1 MRVWVWCVLVLF
13 ACGDDD
19 GGATDAALGAD
30 GALDASEPSDARTY
44 VPEPF
49 EPTAATRAY
58 CGREDADAIEA
69 RITELLAQMTPREK
83 IASLHGASVALQE
96 GTWRVAGV
104 ERLGVPGFRML
115 DGPRGLSRMTDKN
128 GTAFPVAML
137 RGATFDPALERRV
150 GAAMARELKSVGA
163 DVLLAPTVNVLRH
176 PRWGRAQETYSED
189 PHHMGE
195 MALAF
200 VEGVQSE
207 GVLASVKHF
216 AANSIEDTRHEVDVQ
231 LDERTL
237 REVYLPAFRRVVV
250 DGRVASVMSAYN
262 RVRGL
267 YCDQQDHLLRTILKG
282 EWEFA
287 GFVESDWILGTHG
300 DVESLRAGLD
310 VEMPAPA
317 NFRRLGAALTAGEL
331 DERELDASVRRVLRA
346 QLCFGLDARER
357 PRDDASARETP
368 EHLALAREVA
378 ERGVVLLRNE
388 GALPIVRAEG
398 TRVAVLGRV
407 LDRENVGDT
416 GSSDVR
422 ATEIVTAL
430 EGLRELAGEVAID
443 VVTTLDAEGEAT
455 VRAADAVIVFT
466 GLTSDDEGE
475 ASIGAGDRETIGLAA
490 DEVGRIRQVAAW
502 NERTTVVLEGG
513 AAIVVRDFVDEIEG
527 LLFAFYPGAEGGRA
541 LARVLFGDASPSGR
555 LPFSIPRAEAD
566 LPAFDNVSTT
576 VEYGYFHGYRHLA
589 NEGIAAEFPFGFG
602 LGYGEVTWDAPSLSA
617 SEVSSDATVEV
628 RAPLRNA
635 GAVALREVVQVYV
648 TGPDV
653 ARGAS
658 LRGFV
663 SVEVPA
669 GGEATAVVSLDV
681 SRFAVWEGDAWG
693 VPPGRYELRVGR
705 HAADEVG
712 VLELTVR

>member
-1 MRVWVWCVLVLF
+1 MRVWVWCVSALL
-13 ACGDDD
+13 ACGGDD
-19 GGATDAALGAD
+19 GGVTDAALD
-30 GALDASEPSDARTY
+30 GPFDASGASDARTY

-49 EPTAATRAY
+49 EPTASTRAY

-104 ERLGVPGFRML
+104 ERLGLPGFRML
-115 DGPRGLSRMTDKN
+115 DGPRGLSRMTEKN

-282 EWEFA
+282 EWEFS

-346 QLCFGLDARER
+346 QLCFGLDERER
-357 PRDDASARETP
+357 PSDDASARETP

-388 GALPIVRAEG
+388 GALPIVRAE
-398 TRVAVLGRV
+398 TARVAVLGRV

-430 EGLRELAGEVAID
+430 EGLRELAGDVVID
-443 VVTTLDAEGEAT
+443 VVATLDAEGEAT

-475 ASIGAGDRETIGLAA
+475 ASIGAGDRESLTLAE
-490 DEVGRIRQVAAW
+490 DEVARIREVAAW
-502 NERTTVVLEGG
+502 NGRTIVVLEGG

-527 LLFAFYPGAEGGRA
+527 LLFAFYPGAEGGHA
-541 LARVLFGDASPSGR
+541 LARVLFGDVSPSGR
-555 LPFSIPRAEAD
+555 LPFSIPRDEAD
-566 LPAFDNVSTT
+566 LPPFDNVSTT

-589 NEGIAAEFPFGFG
+589 DEGTEAEFSFGFG
-602 LGYGEVTWDAPSLSA
+602 LGYGDVTWDAPSISA
-617 SEVSSDATVEV
+617 SEVSTDATVEV
-628 RAPLRNA
+628 RVTLRNA
-635 GAVALREVVQVYV
+635 GSIALREVVQVYV
-648 TGPDV
+648 TGPD
-653 ARGAS
+653 ATRGSS
-658 LRGFV
+658 LRGFS

-669 GGEATAVVSLDV
+669 SSETTAVVSLDV
-681 SRFAVWEGDAWG
+681 SRFAIWEDDAW
-693 VPPGRYELRVGR
+693 VVTPGRYVLRVAR
-705 HAADEVG
+705 HAADESFTMD
-712 VLELTVR
+712 LTVR